1 MLGSSPEGTATV
13 KERRIFDR
21 LVARLPIRFSES
33 EQNFSNEV
41 YLRDVSASGAKLV
54 TRERL
59 IPQERIN
66 FWVQIPDG
74 KEPLPLS
81 GKVVWAQE
89 AERDVWE
96 TGISFEKIRLMDLH
110 RVFSL

>member
-1 MLGSSPEGTATV
+1 MLGLSPDDATKV
-13 KERRIFDR
+13 KERRMFDR
-21 LVARLPIRFSES
+21 LVARLPIRLFGS
-33 EQNFSNEV
+33 EQDFSTDV
-41 YLRDVSASGAKLV
+41 YLRDISASGAKLI

-59 IPQERIN
+59 IPQEKIN

-74 KEPLPLS
+74 KDPLPLE
-81 GKVVWAQE
+81 GKVVWAKE
-89 AERDVWE
+89 TERDVWD